1 MVYWTEPHN
10 DYAGRGLVV
19 TATAPVYTSK
29 DYTFIGVVAAD
40 VYIDDLL
47 KLVNERAFPNAAQ
60 RGDSYY
66 FLVDAH
72 LRTIAHPLMLPRS
85 SPLQLER
92 PMHSLEPVRARLWAS
107 AHCGAARRAVRPT
120 VSPDATGCGD
130 LSSTLNL
137 WIGD

>member
-47 KLVNERAFPNAAQ
+47 KLVNEPPFPNAAQ
-60 RGDSYY
+60 RGQNP
-66 FLVDAH
+66 A
-72 LRTIAHPLMLPRS
+72 
-85 SPLQLER
+85 
-92 PMHSLEPVRARLWAS
+92 
-107 AHCGAARRAVRPT
+107 GADP
-120 VSPDATGCGD
+120 
-130 LSSTLNL
+130 
-137 WIGD
+137 